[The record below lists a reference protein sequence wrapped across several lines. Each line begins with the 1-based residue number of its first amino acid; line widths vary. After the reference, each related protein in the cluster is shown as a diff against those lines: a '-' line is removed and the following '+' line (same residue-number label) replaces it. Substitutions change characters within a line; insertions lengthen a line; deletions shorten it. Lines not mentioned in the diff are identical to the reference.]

1 MSDVL
6 ACAPAFLQKLL
17 KMVEDQECADVI
29 GWSPMGDSI
38 LVYDPDALARNV
50 LPRFFK
56 HNNFSSFVRQ
66 LNMYGFH
73 KVINPAHPGAPE
85 NTDWEFQNPNF
96 VRNRLDLLANVRR
109 KTPGS
114 VVEERRVP
122 NEEVE
127 RLKEEC
133 LRDMEAT
140 RQQLIHTIERF
151 AADLSAMQ
159 ALSQETQQRLK
170 SNEIQTQKMMR
181 FLAAVYAPSL
191 NRNMYG
197 IADDVASAGAPHLP
211 SIQGASQ
218 IPMARAA
225 ALNQTANGERMA
237 KRPRSESPVDFTSF
251 DEWRPYAPAAQQPQQ
266 QQQQQQQQ

>member
-225 ALNQTANGERMA
+225 ALNQTPTASAWPSARA
-237 KRPRSESPVDFTSF
+237 RSRPWTSRPLTSGAPTPPRPSSPSSSSSSSSSS
-251 DEWRPYAPAAQQPQQ
+251 
-266 QQQQQQQQ
+266 